1 MATGLSRNSDIIE
14 NLVEQNASHPGW
26 KRNETDSTTLS
37 GVVDEL
43 ECETFAKEYEIESET
58 DWDSEA
64 PAQTN
69 LKARVKNSSPRFSK
83 TFTKGEE
90 SWQRHLQT
98 FMLTFWIVVFS
109 YYMLSLGEI

>member
-26 KRNETDSTTLS
+26 KRNETGSTTLS

-43 ECETFAKEYEIESET
+43 ECETFAKEYEIASET

-69 LKARVKNSSPRFSK
+69 LKARVKFELQLNPNA
-83 TFTKGEE
+83 E
-90 SWQRHLQT
+90 HLN
-98 FMLTFWIVVFS
+98 LNLNPEI
-109 YYMLSLGEI
+109 SLKLRIPIRVYI